1 MILESSFFLGF
12 FYSMSLRPLPHFKK
26 RCCVPEIR
34 WDLMDLSARFYHRCN
49 EYSPCMHTL
58 HTYHKKILCYTY
70 GFLSQVHW
78 NNPEMRDDYSDSSGM
93 TLHYTPKLRPN
104 SAVMLM
110 VGQWYLEIPPGRER
124 HAESAVCSKEDT
136 HRLLTGPIKI
146 VRALNHM
153 HYLGTYTIRTGLI
166 LAPA

>member
-1 MILESSFFLGF
+1 
-12 FYSMSLRPLPHFKK
+12 
-26 RCCVPEIR
+26 
-34 WDLMDLSARFYHRCN
+34 
-49 EYSPCMHTL
+49 MHTL

-153 HYLGTYTIRTGLI
+153 HYLGTYTIRTGPI
-166 LAPA
+166 LVPA

>member
-1 MILESSFFLGF
+1 
-12 FYSMSLRPLPHFKK
+12 
-26 RCCVPEIR
+26 
-34 WDLMDLSARFYHRCN
+34 
-49 EYSPCMHTL
+49 
-58 HTYHKKILCYTY
+58 
-70 GFLSQVHW
+70 
-78 NNPEMRDDYSDSSGM
+78 MRDDYNDSSGM

-153 HYLGTYTIRTGLI
+153 HYLGTYTIRTGPIKIVLCILI
-166 LAPA
+166 RCVYIFLICNDHSVLDQTKVCIARPDGRGSYMLGLVCNYGFGEKFE